1 MSVKTF
7 LYLCRLGIKNTW
19 RNKIYTVASVITMTA
34 CIFLFGI
41 FYLIVLNVNTEYT
54 TRKRRWRSW
63 FFLMIRRKPAAWT
76 RLGR

>member
-41 FYLIVLNVNTEYT
+41 FYLIVLNVNTAIHHTE
-54 TRKRRWRSW
+54 KEVVVVV
-63 FFLMIRRKPAAWT
+63 FF
-76 RLGR
+76 